1 MVSTRRS
8 DSRSTDSRRRRR
20 PPAWALVL
28 LALVAAFGVLRGVHA
43 VQPDPTAAPVQTDQL
58 VVVGVEGRTQ
68 LSETDRAVLAEHADR
83 AAVGAMSVRAADL
96 GACSAAGWATLGAG
110 RRASVQGPD
119 GTDRCDIRVTDLG
132 VVYDW
137 REWDA
142 AATAN
147 RGDARLGTLA
157 DSSIDCVASVGP
169 GAALAAAHSDG
180 TSDAHLDVEDY
191 LAGGQLSPCPLTI
204 VDAGDRTDEV
214 IRAVAAQP
222 DTTLFVAGVGPAA
235 GSTDPAL
242 QVAYRIG
249 PTPSGWLTSASTR
262 REGIITLPDL
272 TRTMIDF
279 TRMESEPLEV
289 PVDGTAL
296 AVFEDAVGPNE
307 LADHLTGVAALSDS
321 TPPVNIGMGIVGAL
335 LFAGMVISLWRRRFT
350 PALVVITTGTVWLAS
365 MMLTGVLPWWRTG
378 APTVV
383 LGLTLAAVGVVLTA
397 GVLWLR
403 RATGL
408 PAAVLAALVT
418 TVAFTLDAASGGLLE
433 PGSLLNSRPI
443 FGWRWYGFG
452 NVTFAAYAAAALF
465 LAGYVAHRLVRLDR
479 RRWAAAAVLGIGLA
493 VVVCEGWPSMGA
505 DFGGVIGLLPGVL
518 WLAASVS
525 GIRFTWWKWLA
536 VGAATVAAV
545 GLISVLDWLRGPG
558 ARTHL
563 GNFVQ
568 RIVDGDAFDVVFR
581 KAMASID
588 TIASPLGIG
597 SLVIGVPLWI
607 VLFRFVLP
615 LLQGEFSTLR
625 ATSIAALLTAVLGT
639 VLNDGGIS
647 VWITLSG
654 AYAVSIASLWLYRS
668 AAEGRLL
675 WRPRTP

>member
-1 MVSTRRS
+1 MASAH
-8 DSRSTDSRRRRR
+8 RRR

-28 LALVAAFGVLRGVHA
+28 LALIAAFGVLRGVHA
-43 VQPDPTAAPVQTDQL
+43 MQPESTVAPVQTDRM
-58 VVVGVEGRTQ
+58 VVVGVEGRPQ
-68 LSETDRAVLAEHADR
+68 LTDTDRAVLDEHADGS
-83 AAVGAMSVRAADL
+83 AVGAMSIRAADI

-119 GTDRCDIRVTDLG
+119 GADRCDIRVTDLG

-137 REWDA
+137 RDWEA
-142 AATAN
+142 AAAAN

-157 DSSIDCVASVGP
+157 DSSIDCVASVGT

-180 TSDAHLDVEDY
+180 TSDAHLSIEDY
-191 LAGGQLSPCPLTI
+191 IASGHLSPCPLTI
-204 VDAGDRTDEV
+204 VDAGDRSDEV
-214 IRAVAAQP
+214 INALAGAEDV
-222 DTTLFVAGVGPAA
+222 TLVVTGVGPAA
-235 GSTDPAL
+235 GSADPAL

-249 PTPSGWLTSASTR
+249 STPSGWLTSASTR
-262 REGIITLPDL
+262 REGIVTLPDL

-279 TRMESEPLEV
+279 TRIDSGPMDV

-296 AVFEDAVGPNE
+296 AVYEDAIGPDD
-307 LADHLTGVAALSDS
+307 LTDHLSGVAALSAS
-321 TPPVNIGMGIVGAL
+321 TPPVNIGMGVFGGL
-335 LFAGMVISLWRRRFT
+335 LFIGMVLGLWQRRFL
-350 PALVVITTGTVWLAS
+350 PALVVITSGTVWLAS
-365 MMLTGVLPWWRTG
+365 MMLTGVVPWWRAG
-378 APTVV
+378 APTAV

-418 TVAFTLDAASGGLLE
+418 TTAFTLDAASGGLLE

-465 LAGYVAHRLVRLDR
+465 LAGYVAHRLVRMDR

-505 DFGGVIGLLPGVL
+505 DFGGVIGLTPGVL

-525 GIRFTWWKWLA
+525 GIRFSWWKWLA
-536 VGAATVAAV
+536 VAAVTVLAV
-545 GLISVLDWLRGPG
+545 GLISVLDWQRGPG

-568 RIVDGDAFDVVFR
+568 RIVDGDAIDVVFR

-588 TIASPLGIG
+588 TIISPLGIG
-597 SLVIGVPLWI
+597 SLLISIPLWI
-607 VLFRFVLP
+607 VLFRHVLP
-615 LLQGEFSTLR
+615 LLEDEFVTLR

-647 VWITLSG
+647 VWITLV
-654 AYAVSIASLWLYRS
+654 AAHAVSVASLWLYRS
-668 AAEGRLL
+668 AAEGHLL
-675 WRPRTP
+675 WRRPTP